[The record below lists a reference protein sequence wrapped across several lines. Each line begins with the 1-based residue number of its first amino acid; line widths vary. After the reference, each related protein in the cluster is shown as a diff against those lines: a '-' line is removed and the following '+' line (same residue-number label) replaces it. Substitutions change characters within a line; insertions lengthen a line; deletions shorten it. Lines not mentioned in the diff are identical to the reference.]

1 MTEKLE
7 TIGLSSSIQQASTKM
22 RDKNVSSLVVV
33 DDNNKP
39 IGIVTERDLVRKV
52 YVNDSSR
59 SRNMLIKDII
69 SSPLITINTTASVE
83 ETTNIMMQNKV
94 RHFLV
99 VENDDRNRP
108 LGIVTATDFVAYWKE
123 NLNIDDVNAKIL
135 AFIDEHKDDKVI
147 EELEQQGELPK
158 DVQKGGQEYENEEPR
173 QGF

>member
-22 RDKNVSSLVVV
+22 RDKNVSSLVGV

-83 ETTNIMMQNKV
+83 ETTNIMMQNKTFPSC
-94 RHFLV
+94 R
-99 VENDDRNRP
+99 
-108 LGIVTATDFVAYWKE
+108 K
-123 NLNIDDVNAKIL
+123 
-135 AFIDEHKDDKVI
+135 
-147 EELEQQGELPK
+147 
-158 DVQKGGQEYENEEPR
+158 
-173 QGF
+173 